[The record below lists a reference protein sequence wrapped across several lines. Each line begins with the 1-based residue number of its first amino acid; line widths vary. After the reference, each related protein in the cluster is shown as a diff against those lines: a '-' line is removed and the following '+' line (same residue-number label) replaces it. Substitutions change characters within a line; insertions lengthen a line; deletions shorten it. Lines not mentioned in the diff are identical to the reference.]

1 MLTALTRFVVR
12 SSGRSA
18 VATVVATLAVCVAA
32 AVYAGFTLRF
42 NTEPDALFARD
53 LPFRVAEDEFYRLF
67 PGEADVIVVVV
78 DGPSTASAERAADRL
93 AMALSSASG
102 LFVSVRQPTGGD
114 FFKRNGLLYEPLG
127 DLQAL
132 SKTLVDAQPLLG
144 TLSTDPS
151 ARGLFQL
158 ITRVFDAAA
167 AGDVAASDFA
177 PSVDQVASASTRS
190 LDGAAASI
198 DWAALF
204 AAVGRGD
211 MSHRAFVL
219 AQPKLDRTAL
229 QQAGNAT
236 DYVRKTAS
244 ELGLTAA
251 NGFRVRLT
259 GSVPLSDDEF
269 ATVAE
274 GTGIAGLISVALVTV
289 LLVLAL
295 ESLKLVAAVLLTLVF
310 GFLATAGWA
319 TLAVGEL
326 NLISI
331 AFAVM
336 FVGIAV
342 DFGIQFCLR
351 FQEERYR
358 HEDLGKSL
366 DMAAQTMALPLAQ
379 AAAATALGFFSFLPT
394 AYRGVADLG
403 IIAGG
408 GIVIAFV
415 LTLTFLPAVLVLI
428 RPKTRRASV
437 GYQWARPVNK
447 QLLKHRRWV
456 LGIAAAATLLAGL
469 GLPRL
474 VFDFDP
480 LKLKDPKTESMAT
493 LLDLMQDP
501 WATPNT
507 LNVLTPSTAAAGAM
521 AARLAALPEVR
532 ETMTILDFV
541 PTDQTA
547 KLAILDD
554 LDLILGPT
562 LRPTAIKPKPTDTEI
577 ANAAANAR
585 VAAKHYL
592 DSKFALEPLRAA
604 ALRFTASID
613 RVLAERDPVRIAR
626 PLSALTTGFDTE
638 RSALADALAATP
650 TGIDDLPAD
659 LRQSW
664 VTADG
669 RYRVQVYPAGDAREI
684 DILSRFVAAVRAVT
698 PEAIGPPVVIYE
710 TGRIVTGAFATA
722 AVLGL
727 FAIAVL
733 LWATQRRIGDVA
745 KTLMPLVLAA
755 TWTLGICALTG
766 FPINF
771 ANIIGL
777 PLLLGIGVTFPIYFV
792 SVWRTGEPALLT
804 SPMARGMLYS
814 ALTTAAAFGSLA
826 LSKHP
831 GTADLGILLTM
842 ALGFTLLA
850 TLIFLP
856 ALLGPSP
863 RPEAGQLC

>member
-1 MLTALTRFVVR
+1 MRRRIRRSTLCAYPRTSDFCARTPLPTRAGRATGRQTTAIDRRLSHPRPRMLTALTRFVVR

-67 PGEADVIVVVV
+67 RGEADVIVVVV

-102 LFVSVRQPTGGD
+102 LFISVRQPTGGD
-114 FFKRNGLLYEPLG
+114 FFKRNGLLYAPLG

-132 SKTLVDAQPLLG
+132 SETLVDAQPLLG

-158 ITRVFDAAA
+158 ITRVFGAAA

-274 GTGIAGLISVALVTV
+274 GTGIAGLLSVAMVTV

-295 ESLKLVAAVLLTLVF
+295 ESIKLVAAVLLTLVF

-394 AYRGVADLG
+394 ADRGVADLG

-521 AARLAALPEVR
+521 AARLAALPQVR

-562 LRPTAIKPKPTDTEI
+562 LRPTAIKPTPTDTEV

-604 ALRFTASID
+604 ALRFTASI
-613 RVLAERDPVRIAR
+613 
-626 PLSALTTGFDTE
+626 
-638 RSALADALAATP
+638 
-650 TGIDDLPAD
+650 
-659 LRQSW
+659 
-664 VTADG
+664 
-669 RYRVQVYPAGDAREI
+669 YRVQVYPAGDAREI

-722 AVLGL
+722 AVLAL

>member
-1 MLTALTRFVVR
+1 MLTAFTRLVVG
-12 SSGRSA
+12 SSGRAA
-18 VATVVATLAVCVAA
+18 VRTVVGALVLCVAA
-32 AVYAGFTLRF
+32 AVYAGLSLRF
-42 NTEPDALFARD
+42 NTEPDALFAPD
-53 LPFRVAEDEFYRLF
+53 LPFRIAEDEFYRLF
-67 PGEADVIVVVV
+67 PGEADVIVVVI
-78 DGPSTASAERAADRL
+78 DGPSSASAQRAADRL
-93 AMALSSASG
+93 TTMLSSASG
-102 LFVSVRQPTGGD
+102 LFNSVRQPTGGE
-114 FFKRNGLLYEPLG
+114 FFRRNGLLYEPIPE
-127 DLQAL
+127 LQAL

-158 ITRVFDAAA
+158 IKRVFDAAA
-167 AGDVAASDFA
+167 SGEVAASDFA
-177 PSVDQVASASTRS
+177 PALDQVASASARS
-190 LDGAAASI
+190 LDGTAASI
-198 DWAALF
+198 EWNTLF
-204 AAVGRGD
+204 AELGRGD
-211 MSHRAFVL
+211 TSHRAFVL

-236 DYVRKTAS
+236 EYIRKTVS
-244 ELGLTAA
+244 ELGLTGA

-259 GSVPLSDDEF
+259 GSVPLSDEEF

-274 GTGIAGLISVALVTV
+274 GTGVAGLMSVALVTV
-289 LLVLAL
+289 LLFLAL
-295 ESLKLVAAVLLTLVF
+295 ESVKLVAAVLLTLVC

-358 HEDLGKSL
+358 NEDMGDSL
-366 DMAAQTMALPLAQ
+366 DMAAQAMALPLAQ

-394 AYRGVADLG
+394 AYRGVAELG

-408 GIVIAFV
+408 GILVAFV
-415 LTLTFLPAVLVLI
+415 LTLTLLPAVLVLI
-428 RPKTRRASV
+428 APKPRRTPV
-437 GYQWARPVNK
+437 GYQWTQPVNA
-447 QLLKHRRWV
+447 QLLRHRRWI
-456 LGIAAAATLLAGL
+456 LGIAATATLLAGL
-469 GLPRL
+469 ALPRL

-501 WATPNT
+501 WSTPNT
-507 LNVLTPSTAAAGAM
+507 LNVLTPSTAAAQAM
-521 AARLAALPEVR
+521 ATRLAAPPEVR
-532 ETMTILDFV
+532 ETMTIFDFV
-541 PTDQTA
+541 PTDQAA

-554 LDLILGPT
+554 LDLVLGPT
-562 LRPTAIKPKPTDTEI
+562 LRPAAIKTTPTDTEI
-577 ANAAANAR
+577 ADAAANAQ
-585 VAAKHYL
+585 AAAQRYL
-592 DSKFALEPLRAA
+592 ESKFALEPLRTAA
-604 ALRFTASID
+604 QRFTAAID
-613 RVLAERDPVRIAR
+613 RVLAEKDPRRIAGA
-626 PLSALTTGFDTE
+626 LSALIRGFDTE
-638 RSALADALAATP
+638 RSALADALEAKQ
-650 TGIDDLPAD
+650 TGIGDLPSD

-669 RYRVQVYPAGDAREI
+669 RYRVQVYPAGDAR
-684 DILSRFVAAVRAVT
+684 DIHTLSRFVAAVRAIA

-710 TGRIVTGAFATA
+710 TGRIVTAAFATA
-722 AVLGL
+722 AMLTVLTI
-727 FAIAVL
+727 AIL
-733 LWATQRRIGDVA
+733 LWTTQRRIGDVA
-745 KTLMPLVLAA
+745 KTLIPLVLAA

-771 ANIIGL
+771 ADIIGL

-792 SVWRTGEPALLT
+792 SVWRSGEPALLT

-863 RPEAGQLC
+863 RQESGQLC

>member
-1 MLTALTRFVVR
+1 MLTAFTLLVARA
-12 SSGRSA
+12 SGRA
-18 VATVVATLAVCVAA
+18 PFRTLVAALALCVAG
-32 AVYAGFTLRF
+32 AVYAGLTLEL
-42 NTEPDALFARD
+42 NTEPDALFSRD

-67 PGEADVIVVVV
+67 PGEADVIVVVI

-93 AMALSSASG
+93 AAELASAGG
-102 LFVSVRQPTGGD
+102 LFNSIRQPTGGA
-114 FFKRNGLLYEPLG
+114 FFRRNGLLYAPLE
-127 DLQAL
+127 DLQVL
-132 SKTLVDAQPLLG
+132 SKKLVEAQPLLA
-144 TLSTDPS
+144 TLSADPS

-158 ITRVFDAAA
+158 IARVFDAAA
-167 AGDVAASDFA
+167 SGEADAGGFA
-177 PSVDQVASASTRS
+177 PAVDQVASASERS
-190 LDGAAASI
+190 LNGAATSL
-198 DWAALF
+198 DWTALF
-204 AAVGRGD
+204 ADLGSD
-211 MSHRAFVL
+211 NMSRRAFVL

-229 QQAGNAT
+229 QQGGDAT
-236 DYVRKTAS
+236 DYIRKAAGQ
-244 ELGLTAA
+244 LGLTAA
-251 NGFRVRLT
+251 SGFRVRLT
-259 GSVPLSDDEF
+259 GSVPLTDEEF
-269 ATVAE
+269 VTVAK
-274 GTGIAGLISVALVTV
+274 GTGTAGLMSVVLVTA
-289 LLVLAL
+289 LLFLAL
-295 ESLKLVAAVLLTLVF
+295 ESVKLVAAVLMTLVC
-310 GFLATAGWA
+310 GFFATAGWA

-358 HEDLGKSL
+358 HKDARKSL
-366 DMAAQTMALPLAQ
+366 DMAAQAMAMPLAQ

-408 GIVIAFV
+408 GIVIAFA
-415 LTLTFLPAVLVLI
+415 LTLTLLPAILVLI
-428 RPKTRRASV
+428 EPRVRRRSIGYEWTRPIN
-437 GYQWARPVNK
+437 AR
-447 QLLKHRRWV
+447 LLRHRRWI
-456 LGIAAAATLLAGL
+456 LGIAAAVTLLAGSA
-469 GLPRL
+469 LPRL

-507 LNVLTPSTAAAGAM
+507 LNVLTPSTTAARAM
-521 AARLAALPEVR
+521 AERLARLPEVR
-532 ETMTILDFV
+532 QTMTIFDFV
-541 PTDQTA
+541 PADQEA
-547 KLAILDD
+547 KLAVLDD
-554 LDLILGPT
+554 LDLLLGPT
-562 LRPTAIKPKPTDTEI
+562 LKPTAIKPAPTDADVVT
-577 ANAAANAR
+577 AAAAAR
-585 VAAKHYL
+585 DAAKRYL
-592 DSKFALEPLRAA
+592 DSGHALEPLRAG
-604 ALRFTASID
+604 ALRLVTAMD
-613 RVLAERDPVRIAR
+613 RALGEGDPARIASR
-626 PLSALTTGFDTE
+626 WADLTRGFDTE
-638 RSALADALAATP
+638 RSALADALAAEQ
-650 TGIDDLPAD
+650 TGIDDLPPD

-684 DILSRFVAAVRAVT
+684 GTLSRFVAAVRAVA
-698 PEAIGPPVVIYE
+698 PETIGPPVMIYE
-710 TGRIVTGAFATA
+710 TGRIVTAAFATA
-722 AVLGL
+722 AAL
-727 FAIAVL
+727 AILTIALL
-733 LWATQRRIGDVA
+733 LWATQRRAGDVA
-745 KTLMPLVLAA
+745 RTLAPLALAA

-826 LSKHP
+826 LSEHP
-831 GTADLGILLTM
+831 GTADLGILLTI
-842 ALGFTLLA
+842 ALCFTLLA

-856 ALLGPSP
+856 ALLGPAP
-863 RPEAGQLC
+863 RQGGDQPC